1 MHGKIYTMNKKTIAY
16 AVTLLAPFLVVW
28 VAYIMT
34 GFVFSTQDVFTS
46 PVFWIMSV
54 IYWVTFMWI
63 PCSVI
68 EQEL

>member
-34 GFVFSTQDVFTS
+34 GFSFSTHDVFTS
-46 PVFWIMSV
+46 DMFWFLSV
-54 IYWVTFMWI
+54 IYWVLFMWI
-63 PCSVI
+63 PCGVI